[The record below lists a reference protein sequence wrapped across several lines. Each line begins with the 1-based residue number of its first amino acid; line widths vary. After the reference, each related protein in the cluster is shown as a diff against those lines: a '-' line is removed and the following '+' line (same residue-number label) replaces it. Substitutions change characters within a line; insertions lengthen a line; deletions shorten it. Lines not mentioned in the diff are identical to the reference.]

1 MQSVGIMNLQLAAY
15 PEADSHQG
23 TTIVGSTEE
32 HDWMAVLKLHMPQ
45 ITIELV
51 PQPTLYR
58 NPQLAANCHAYS
70 MAIARLSGVQ
80 QEP

>member
-1 MQSVGIMNLQLAAY
+1 MQSVGIVNLQLAAY

-23 TTIVGSTEE
+23 TIVGSTEE

-58 NPQLAANCHAYS
+58 NPQLAANRHAHS
-70 MAIARLSGVQ
+70 IAMARLSGVQ